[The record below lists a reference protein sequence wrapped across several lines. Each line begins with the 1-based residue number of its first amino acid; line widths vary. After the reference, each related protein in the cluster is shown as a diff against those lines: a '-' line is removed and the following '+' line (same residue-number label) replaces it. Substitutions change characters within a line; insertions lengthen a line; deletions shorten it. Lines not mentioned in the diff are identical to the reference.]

1 MGAQWWPVHRLV
13 TAAARRRGCG
23 RRRRVHGCAPAAT
36 ERDPSPTINRVAKVA
51 RGQRNKTLFG
61 ATADV
66 AKQGDVDDDM
76 VEALETAVGSDE
88 LTESKGRGVPGV
100 CGRPRGTA

>member
-1 MGAQWWPVHRLV
+1 M
-13 TAAARRRGCG
+13 
-23 RRRRVHGCAPAAT
+23 
-36 ERDPSPTINRVAKVA
+36 AKVA
-51 RGQRNKTLFG
+51 RGQRNKTLLG

-100 CGRPRGTA
+100 PRRYAAAREAQREAVSPLQPERLEIAVTE